1 MVDNKKLM
9 TEIQLAAQTDA
20 PVTGI
25 IPVTLNLGSLH
36 KRNLIKD
43 TSADKIRAL
52 THCLNLS
59 SIELIYSKGAVTHV
73 DVYPPACM
81 TQS

>member
-1 MVDNKKLM
+1 M

-25 IPVTLNLGSLH
+25 IPVT
-36 KRNLIKD
+36 
-43 TSADKIRAL
+43 
-52 THCLNLS
+52 LNLS

-81 TQS
+81 SQSFIQNRTKALWTAGLYPSSAAY